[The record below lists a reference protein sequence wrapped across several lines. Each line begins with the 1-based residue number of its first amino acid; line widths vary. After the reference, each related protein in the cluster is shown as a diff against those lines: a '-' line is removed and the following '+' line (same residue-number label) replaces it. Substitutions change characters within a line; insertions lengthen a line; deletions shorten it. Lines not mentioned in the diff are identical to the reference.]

1 MIIQKTKWYHTMYIL
16 SLRSHVG
23 LWKSLDKGKFN
34 FNFAGQEN
42 FKISHTL
49 TALSD
54 DKAIYIQVYMSMVMI
69 MSLIMVMT
77 M

>member
-23 LWKSLDKGKFN
+23 LWKSLDKRKFN
-34 FNFAGQEN
+34 SNFAGQEN